1 MKLRCLVVDDEPVA
15 RQGMVEYIR
24 ETDFLQLQA
33 EASNAVEA
41 AAKLAEGNIDLILLD
56 IQMPGMTG
64 LEFLRTLKNPPM
76 VIITTAFS
84 EFALEGF
91 ELDVMDYLV
100 KPIPYPRFLKAV
112 TKAHDFRALKTH
124 DASSTPEVNF
134 MFVKS
139 NGKFERVFFDDIVLV
154 EAMQNYVVLHVNN
167 QKLVVYMTMGGME
180 TQLPTTTFMR
190 VHKSFIVPVGKVQA
204 IQNHEL
210 TIDKFKVPVSR
221 TLYEAVC
228 NRILGDNLA
237 KRQNQ

>member
-1 MKLRCLVVDDEPVA
+1 MKLRCMVVDDEPVA
-15 RQGMVEYIR
+15 RQGMIEYIR

-33 EASNAVEA
+33 EASNAAEA
-41 AAKLAEGNIDLILLD
+41 SELLSKGNIDLILLD
-56 IQMPGMTG
+56 IQMPGQTG

-76 VIITTAFS
+76 AIITTAFS

-100 KPIPYPRFLKAV
+100 KPIPYPRFLRSV
-112 TKAHDFRALKTH
+112 TKARDFKALSTKN
-124 DASSTPEVNF
+124 SSTPADVNF

-139 NGKFERVFFDDIVLV
+139 NGKFERVFFDDILLV
-154 EAMQNYVVLHVNN
+154 EAMQNYVVLHVPN
-167 QKLVVYMTMGGME
+167 QKLVVYMTMTGME
-180 TQLPTTTFMR
+180 AQLPASSFMR
-190 VHKSFIVPVGKVQA
+190 VHKSFIVPIAKVQA

-210 TIDKFKVPVSR
+210 VIDKFKVPVSR

-237 KRQNQ
+237 KR

>member
-1 MKLRCLVVDDEPVA
+1 MKLRCMVVDDEPVA
-15 RQGMVEYIR
+15 RQGMIEYIL
-24 ETDFLQLQA
+24 ETDFLHLQA
-33 EASNAVEA
+33 EASNATEA
-41 AAKLAEGNIDLILLD
+41 SELLGKGDIDLILLD
-56 IQMPGMTG
+56 IQMPGISG

-112 TKAHDFRALKTH
+112 TKARDFKQLKSKTTLP
-124 DASSTPEVNF
+124 TPDEVNF

-139 NGKFERVFFDDIVLV
+139 NGKFERVFFDDILLV
-154 EAMQNYVVLHVNN
+154 EAMQNYVVMHVNN
-167 QKLVVYMTMGGME
+167 QKLVVYMTMTGME
-180 TQLPTTTFMR
+180 AQLPASAFMR
-190 VHKSFIVPVGKVQA
+190 VHKSYIVPIAKVQA

-210 TIDKFKVPVSR
+210 VIDKFKVPVSR
-221 TLYEAVC
+221 TLYESVC

-237 KRQNQ
+237 KR

>member
-24 ETDFLQLQA
+24 EADFIQLQA

-112 TKAHDFRALKTH
+112 TKARDFKALKGK
-124 DASSTPEVNF
+124 DGAAPEVNF

-154 EAMQNYVVLHVNN
+154 EAMQNYVMLHVNN

-180 TQLPTTTFMR
+180 AQLPTATFMR

-221 TLYEAVC
+221 TLYEVVC

>member
-1 MKLRCLVVDDEPVA
+1 MKLRCLVVDDEPMA

-33 EASNAVEA
+33 EASNATEA
-41 AAKLAEGNIDLILLD
+41 AAKLAGGDIDLILLD

-100 KPIPYPRFLKAV
+100 KPIPYNRFLKAV
-112 TKAHDFRALKTH
+112 TKARDFKALKTQ
-124 DASSTPEVNF
+124 DAASVPVVNF

-139 NGKFERVFFDDIVLV
+139 NGKFERILFDDIRLV
-154 EAMQNYVVLHVNN
+154 EAMQNYVIVHVNN
-167 QKLVVYMTMGGME
+167 QKLVVYMTMNGME
-180 TQLPTTTFMR
+180 AQLPTATFMR
-190 VHKSFIVPVGKVQA
+190 VHKSFIVPITRVQA

-210 TIDKFKVPVSR
+210 IIEQFKVPVSR
-221 TLYEAVC
+221 TLYDAVC

-237 KRQNQ
+237 KR

>member
-1 MKLRCLVVDDEPVA
+1 MKLRCLVVDDEPMA

-41 AAKLAEGNIDLILLD
+41 AARLAAGDVDLILLD
-56 IQMPGMTG
+56 IQMPGITG

-100 KPIPYPRFLKAV
+100 KPIPYQRFQKAV
-112 TKAHDFRALKTH
+112 MKARDFKALKGK
-124 DASSTPEVNF
+124 DAVPADVNF
-134 MFVKS
+134 IFVKS
-139 NGKFERVFFDDIVLV
+139 NGKFERVFFDDIILV

-180 TQLPTTTFMR
+180 TQLPSAMFMR
-190 VHKSFIVPVGKVQA
+190 VHKSYIVPIGKVQA

-210 TIDKFKVPVSR
+210 TIAQFKVPVSR

>member
-41 AAKLAEGNIDLILLD
+41 VARLAVGDVDLILLD

-64 LEFLRTLKNPPM
+64 LELLRTLKNPPL

-112 TKAHDFRALKTH
+112 TKARDFKALKTQDPTSEH
-124 DASSTPEVNF
+124 EINF

-139 NGKFERVFFDDIVLV
+139 NGKFERVFFHDILLV
-154 EAMQNYVVLHVNN
+154 EAMQNYVILHLSN
-167 QKLVVYMTMGGME
+167 QKLVVYITMSGME
-180 TQLPTTTFMR
+180 AQLPSARFMR
-190 VHKSFIVPVGKVQA
+190 VHKSYIVPVDKVQA

-210 TIDKFKVPVSR
+210 IIAQFKVPVSR

-237 KRQNQ
+237 KR

>member
-1 MKLRCLVVDDEPVA
+1 MKLRCLVVDDEPLA

-24 ETDFLQLQA
+24 ETDFLHLQA
-33 EASNAVEA
+33 EASNAGEA
-41 AAKLAEGNIDLILLD
+41 ASQLASGHIDLILLD

-64 LEFLRTLKNPPM
+64 LEFLRTLKNSPM

-112 TKAHDFRALKTH
+112 SKARDFRSLKTQD
-124 DASSTPEVNF
+124 DAAPSEVNF

-139 NGKFERVFFDDIVLV
+139 NGKFERVFYDDILLV
-154 EAMQNYVVLHVNN
+154 EAMQNYVMLYLNN

-180 TQLPTTTFMR
+180 AQLPASRFMR
-190 VHKSFIVPVGKVQA
+190 VHKSFIVSVDKVQA

-210 TIDKFKVPVSR
+210 TIAQFKVPVSR
-221 TLYEAVC
+221 TLHEAVC
-228 NRILGDNLA
+228 TRILGNNLA
-237 KRQNQ
+237 KR

>member
-1 MKLRCLVVDDEPVA
+1 MKLHCLVVDDEPVA

-64 LEFLRTLKNPPM
+64 LEFLRTLKNPPL

-112 TKAHDFRALKTH
+112 TKARDFKALKVK
-124 DASSTPEVNF
+124 DGIVPEVNF

-154 EAMQNYVVLHVNN
+154 EAMQNYVMLHVHN

-180 TQLPTTTFMR
+180 AQLPTATFMR

-221 TLYEAVC
+221 TLYEDVC

>member
-1 MKLRCLVVDDEPVA
+1 
-15 RQGMVEYIR
+15 MVEYIR
-24 ETDFLQLQA
+24 ETDFLQLHA
-33 EASNAVEA
+33 EASNAFEA
-41 AAKLAEGNIDLILLD
+41 TAKLAEGDIDLILLD

-64 LEFLRTLKNPPM
+64 LELLRTLKNPPL

-112 TKAHDFRALKTH
+112 TKARDFKALKGQDVT
-124 DASSTPEVNF
+124 ASEINF

-139 NGKFERVFFDDIVLV
+139 NGKFERVFFEDILLV
-154 EAMQNYVVLHVNN
+154 EAMQNYVIVHVNN
-167 QKLVVYMTMGGME
+167 QKLVVYMTLGGME
-180 TQLPTTTFMR
+180 AQLPSARFMR

-210 TIDKFKVPVSR
+210 TIAQFKVPVSR

-237 KRQNQ
+237 RRQNQ

>member
-1 MKLRCLVVDDEPVA
+1 MTLRCLIVDDEPVA
-15 RQGMVEYIR
+15 RQGMAEYIH
-24 ETDFLQLQA
+24 ETDFLHLQA
-33 EASNAVEA
+33 EASNATEA
-41 AAKLAEGNIDLILLD
+41 AARLANGDIDLILLD

-64 LEFLRTLKNPPM
+64 LDLLRSLKKPPM

-100 KPIPYPRFLKAV
+100 KPIPYQRFLKAV
-112 TKAHDFRALKTH
+112 TKARDFQSLKSKNAIAL
-124 DASSTPEVNF
+124 PEINY

-139 NGKFERVFFDDIVLV
+139 NGKLERVFFDDILLV
-154 EAMQNYVVLHVNN
+154 QAMQNYVVLHVVD

-180 TQLPTTTFMR
+180 AQLPATTFMR
-190 VHKSFIVPVGKVQA
+190 VHKSYIVAIGKVQA

-210 TIDKFKVPVSR
+210 KIDKFNVPVSR
-221 TLYEAVC
+221 TLYESVC

-237 KRQNQ
+237 KR

>member
-1 MKLRCLVVDDEPVA
+1 MKLRCMVVDDEPVA
-15 RQGMVEYIR
+15 RQGMIEYIR

-33 EASNAVEA
+33 EASNALEA
-41 AAKLAEGNIDLILLD
+41 FELLGKGDIDLILLD
-56 IQMPGMTG
+56 IQMPGMNG
-64 LEFLRTLKNPPM
+64 LELLRKLKNPPM

-100 KPIPYPRFLKAV
+100 KPIPYQRFLKAV
-112 TKAHDFRALKTH
+112 TKALDFKKLKLKEIE
-124 DASSTPEVNF
+124 SIPEDVNF

-139 NGKFERVFFDDIVLV
+139 NGKFERVFFDDILLV
-154 EAMQNYVVLHVNN
+154 EAMQNYVVIHVNN
-167 QKLVVYMTMGGME
+167 QKLVVYMTMTGME
-180 TQLPTTTFMR
+180 AQLPVSVFMR
-190 VHKSFIVPVGKVQA
+190 VHKSYIVPIAKVQA

-210 TIDKFKVPVSR
+210 TIDRFKVPVSR

-237 KRQNQ
+237 KR